1 MPMPPVARKP
11 AARKPIAVADPDP
24 ELRLSVQFA
33 SAADELPTRAQVRRW
48 VRAGLEQP
56 AEITVRFV
64 DAEEAQA
71 LNTDYRQKDYVP
83 NVLTFEYGEIGQDD
97 SGQPVLGGD
106 VVICAPV
113 VEREAREQHK
123 PLLHHYAHLTLHGVL
138 HLQGYDHIEPAAAH
152 AMESR
157 ETAILKRFRIPN
169 PYLS

>member
-1 MPMPPVARKP
+1 MASPE
-11 AARKPIAVADPDP
+11 P
-24 ELRLSVQFA
+24 ELSLSVQFA

-48 VRAGLEQP
+48 VLAALENP

-71 LNTDYRQKDYVP
+71 LNTDFRQKNYVP
-83 NVLTFEYGEIGQDD
+83 NVLTFEYGEIGQNE

-113 VEREAREQHK
+113 VAREAREQNK
-123 PLLHHYAHLTLHGVL
+123 PLRHHFAHMTVHGVL
-138 HLQGYDHIEPAAAH
+138 HLQGHDHIEPAEAD
-152 AMESR
+152 AMEAL